1 MKESRRLGMGLD
13 ALIGGQAEDQ
23 PAVADQHINVS
34 DIVPNP
40 FQPRTEFDETELKQ
54 LAESMKGMGLIQPI
68 VVRRVNGHYELVAGE
83 RRFRAAKLAGLTKLP
98 AVVKQ
103 LDDKAMLRFAL
114 VENIQR
120 KDLNPLEKA
129 RAFKELMSRFNY
141 TQEQIAG
148 ELGIDRTTVSNFIRL
163 LDLPAEIQEA
173 IARGLIHQGHARALL
188 AVPNGEQVK
197 LLREIVK
204 NDLSVREVERIVYN
218 KKPTNGHSNG
228 NGKHSNGTKDPQIA
242 DLEEKLEERFGT
254 RCRIDLSKKGGTI
267 TIEFYS
273 TDHLNNLLEQL
284 GVSGG

>member
-13 ALIGGQAEDQ
+13 ALIGGQTEE
-23 PAVADQHINVS
+23 PAADQKI
-34 DIVPNP
+34 DIDAIVPNP
-40 FQPRTEFDETELKQ
+40 FQPRTEFDEAELQQ

-83 RRFRAAKLAGLTKLP
+83 RRLRAARLAGLTKLP

-103 LDDKAMLRFAL
+103 LDDRAMLRYAL

-129 RAFKELMSRFNY
+129 RAFRELMTRFNY
-141 TQEQIAG
+141 TQEQIAR

-173 IARGLIHQGHARALL
+173 IARGLIQQGHARALL
-188 AVPNGEQVK
+188 AVPADQQVK
-197 LLREIVK
+197 LLREIVQ
-204 NDLSVREVERIVYN
+204 NELSVRQVERIVYN
-218 KKPTNGHSNG
+218 RKPAGGDGRASHAG
-228 NGKHSNGTKDPQIA
+228 KDPQIA
-242 DLEEKLEERFGT
+242 ALEEKLEERFGT
-254 RCRIDLSKKGGTI
+254 RCRIQLSKKGGTI

-273 TDHLNNLLEQL
+273 TDHLNGLLQQL
-284 GVSGG
+284 SVAGG